1 MKAELESHDI
11 DAIAYK
17 VVELIKPMLS
27 GNDRQRQED
36 LIFDVKGL
44 SEYLKVDT
52 SWIYK
57 HVSLKSIP
65 HFKVG
70 KYTRFRK
77 KDIEKWIESHKIP
90 SLTPLK
96 LLKKAV

>member
-1 MKAELESHDI
+1 MKTELESKDI
-11 DAIAYK
+11 EAIAQR
-17 VVELIKPMLS
+17 VVEVMRPVLS
-27 GNDRQRQED
+27 NNSKQKDED
-36 LIFDVKGL
+36 VIFDVKGL

-52 SWIYK
+52 SWVYK
-57 HVSLKSIP
+57 RVSLKSIP

-77 KDIEKWIESHKIP
+77 KDIDKWIESQKIP
-90 SLTPLK
+90 SLTHLK